1 MNINGNSLMKT
12 LISLTLL
19 SLGLFAFDANADST
33 NFNHKGIQKGAVSES
48 CYREPCSVGKVMKF
62 DILKKTP
69 QTTLIKLKLVGG
81 SRNYNSKKITW
92 SHDFHDVYVTC
103 SIKKPTVRMDDQ
115 ITIVPINPEG
125 AISGV
130 LISDAELYL
139 HTCHNYKGDISEAAR
154 KYGYNVKEF

>member
-1 MNINGNSLMKT
+1 MNGIELMKT
-12 LISLTLL
+12 SINLILL
-19 SLGLFAFDANADST
+19 SLGLFVFDANAANT
-33 NFNHKGIQKGAVSES
+33 NFNHKGIQKGAISES
-48 CYREPCSVGKVMKF
+48 CYREPCSVAKVMKF

-69 QTTLIKLKLVGG
+69 QTTSIKLKLVGG

-92 SHDFHDVYVTC
+92 NSDFHDVYVTC

-139 HTCHNYKGDISEAAR
+139 HTCHNYKGDISGAAK

>member
-1 MNINGNSLMKT
+1 MKT
-12 LISLTLL
+12 SIKLILL
-19 SLGLFAFDANADST
+19 SLGLFALNANAANPT
-33 NFNHKGIQKGAVSES
+33 FNHKGIQKGAVSES

-62 DILKKTP
+62 DILKKTH
-69 QTTLIKLKLVGG
+69 QTTSIKLKLVGG

-92 SHDFHDVYVTC
+92 NHDFHDVYVTC

-125 AISGV
+125 AISGA
-130 LISDAELYL
+130 LMSDAELYL
-139 HTCHNYKGDISEAAR
+139 HTCHNYKGDVTEAAK